1 MISIVCPFYDEQE
14 NLPELLSRLLKI
26 KAEIQQPGEI
36 ILVDDGSRDNG
47 PEELKK
53 LISGNPSVRLIQFE
67 QNRGMTSA
75 LYAGLQAAKGDLI
88 ATLDADLQNPPE
100 EIPRL
105 LSMMEDY
112 DMVTGYRAERNDTF
126 VKKLSS
132 KIANNIRR
140 AIIGDHINDVGCSL
154 RIFKRSVLETF
165 YPYKGMHRFFPAIA
179 DRTGFKIKQ
188 VPVEHAH
195 RKAGKAKY
203 HLFNRL
209 LGPLWDLIAV
219 SWLLK
224 NKIEYKI
231 KSC

>member
-1 MISIVCPFYDEQE
+1 MISIVCPFYDEEE
-14 NLPELLSRLLKI
+14 NLPELLSRLLKMTE
-26 KAEIQQPGEI
+26 KIQQSWEI

-53 LISGNPSVRLIQFE
+53 LIAGNTAIRLIQFE

-75 LYAGLQAAKGDLI
+75 LYAGLQAAKGEII

-105 LSMMEDY
+105 LYMMEDY
-112 DMVTGYRAERNDTF
+112 DMITGYRAERNDSQ
-126 VKKLSS
+126 VKKITS

-140 AIIGDHINDVGCSL
+140 LVIGDRIKDVGCSL
-154 RIFKRSVLETF
+154 RIFKKNVLENF

-188 VPVEHAH
+188 VPVEHAF
-195 RKAGKAKY
+195 RKGGKAKY

-224 NKIEYKI
+224 NKIHYKI
-231 KSC
+231 KS

>member
-14 NLPELLSRLLKI
+14 NLTELLNRLLKMTE
-26 KAEIQQPGEI
+26 KIQQPWEI

-47 PEELKK
+47 PDELKK
-53 LISGNPSVRLIQFE
+53 LISGNSSVRLIQLE
-67 QNRGMTSA
+67 QNRGMTTA
-75 LYAGLQAAKGDLI
+75 LYAGFQEAKGEII

-105 LSMMEDY
+105 LYMMEDY
-112 DMVTGYRAERNDTF
+112 DMITGYRAERNDKF
-126 VKKLSS
+126 VKKVSS
-132 KIANNIRR
+132 KIANIIRR
-140 AIIGDHINDVGCSL
+140 VVIGDRIKDVGCSL
-154 RIFKRSVLETF
+154 RIFKKSIIENF

-179 DRTGFKIKQ
+179 ERKGFKIKQ
-188 VPVEHAH
+188 VPVEHCF

-224 NKIEYKI
+224 NKINYRI
-231 KSC
+231 KA

>member
-1 MISIVCPFYDEQE
+1 MISIVCPFYDEEE
-14 NLPELLSRLLKI
+14 NLPELLSRLLKVTE
-26 KAEIQQPGEI
+26 KIQQPWEI

-53 LISGNPSVRLIQFE
+53 LIRGNASVHLIQFE
-67 QNRGMTSA
+67 QNRGLTSA
-75 LYAGLQAAKGDLI
+75 LYAGLQAAKGDII

-105 LSMMEDY
+105 LYMMEDY
-112 DMVTGYRAERNDTF
+112 DMITGYRAERNDSP
-126 VKKLSS
+126 VKKLTS
-132 KIANNIRR
+132 KIANPLRR
-140 AIIGDHINDVGCSL
+140 LVIGDRIKDVGCSL
-154 RIFKRSVLETF
+154 RVFKKSVLENF

-188 VPVEHAH
+188 VPVEHAP

-224 NKIEYKI
+224 NKINYKI
-231 KSC
+231 KS

>member
-1 MISIVCPFYDEQE
+1 MISIVCPFYDEVE
-14 NLPELLSRLLKI
+14 NLSELLARLQ
-26 KAEIQQPGEI
+26 KAAEKTRQPYELI
-36 ILVDDGSRDNG
+36 FVDDGSRDG
-47 PEELKK
+47 SPEELRK
-53 LISGNPSVRLIQFE
+53 LTAGNLAVRIIQLE
-67 QNRGMTSA
+67 QNRGLTSA
-75 LYAGLQAAKGDLI
+75 LYAGLQAAKGEII

-112 DMVTGYRAERNDTF
+112 DMITGYRAERNDSF
-126 VKKLSS
+126 VKKMSS

-140 AIIGDHINDVGCSL
+140 AVIGDKIKDVGCSL
-154 RIFKRSVLETF
+154 RLFKKSVLESF

-179 DRTGFKIKQ
+179 DRKGFKIKQ
-188 VPVEHAH
+188 VPVEHAF

-231 KSC
+231 KP